1 MCAGT
6 LIGSGSCTG
15 EQVSDARSWTSLKS
29 SDSCQGVQVAFE
41 GLDIRACGHLV
52 LKALDS

>member
-1 MCAGT
+1 MHGRGHA
-6 LIGSGSCTG
+6 
-15 EQVSDARSWTSLKS
+15 LKS